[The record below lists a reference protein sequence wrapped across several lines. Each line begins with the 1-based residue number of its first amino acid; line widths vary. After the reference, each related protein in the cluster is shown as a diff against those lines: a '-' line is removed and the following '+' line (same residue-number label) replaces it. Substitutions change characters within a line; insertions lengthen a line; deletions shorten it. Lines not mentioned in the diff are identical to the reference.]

1 MLGVFLDFSKAF
13 DAVDHHISLNKM
25 YKYGIRGIAFKWM
38 ESYLSNR
45 RQFVVFKDVQ
55 SEYSTV
61 TCGVPQGSIMGSL
74 LFLLYVNDIAN
85 VSTSLLP
92 ILFAD
97 DTNVFLTGNNIDQMI
112 EIMNGELNNA
122 FLWLNSNKLSLNV
135 KKTQFMLFS
144 LRKHIITNTDM
155 CINNQIIDRVE
166 HTMFLGVILDSHLT
180 WSYNI
185 QHVKI
190 KIAKSIG
197 ILCRARKVLKRTT
210 LITLYY
216 ACIYPYLTY
225 CVEVWGSAAKVY
237 MASVEKVQKLAC
249 RIITSM
255 PPRTSSDLLFTM
267 LNFLNFN
274 AIYKQCVLV
283 MMYKFNTGMLPDVLN
298 NMFTRTNAINNI
310 TTRQTNKL
318 HVNFCKRQMTS
329 KVIRHSGVFLWNNL
343 PVNIR
348 QQVTLSS
355 FKTKLKLYLFCM
367 CI

>member
-1 MLGVFLDFSKAF
+1 MV
-13 DAVDHHISLNKM
+13 
-25 YKYGIRGIAFKWM
+25 
-38 ESYLSNR
+38 
-45 RQFVVFKDVQ
+45 
-55 SEYSTV
+55 
-61 TCGVPQGSIMGSL
+61 
-74 LFLLYVNDIAN
+74 
-85 VSTSLLP
+85 
-92 ILFAD
+92 
-97 DTNVFLTGNNIDQMI
+97 
-112 EIMNGELNNA
+112 
-122 FLWLNSNKLSLNV
+122 
-135 KKTQFMLFS
+135 FS

-180 WSYNI
+180 WSYHI

-216 ACIYPYLTY
+216 AFIYPYLTY

-237 MASVEKVQKLAC
+237 IASVEKVQKLAC

-255 PPRTSSDLLFTM
+255 PPRTSSALLFTM

-298 NMFTRTNAINNI
+298 NMFTRTNTIHNI

-329 KVIRHSGVFLWNNL
+329 KVIRHNGVFLWKNL